1 MSGFAVFAMMLSSQ
15 IESPSLGKGVPPP
28 CVWIRRV
35 IVKIEVSRAEHIL
48 TRSGRA
54 AIRKAARLGAASSV
68 RGIGLT
74 CRSAAAAGFPAAV
87 RSSPE
92 RSRRRDSGRRRGL
105 RGQ

>member
-48 TRSGRA
+48 TQGCTAAMQKSRPGRGGFQMSGDRTY
-54 AIRKAARLGAASSV
+54 L
-68 RGIGLT
+68 
-74 CRSAAAAGFPAAV
+74 
-87 RSSPE
+87 
-92 RSRRRDSGRRRGL
+92 
-105 RGQ
+105 

>member
-48 TRSGRA
+48 TQGGTA
-54 AIRKAARLGAASSV
+54 AIRKSRPVGAAF
-68 RGIGLT
+68 R
-74 CRSAAAAGFPAAV
+74 C
-87 RSSPE
+87 
-92 RSRRRDSGRRRGL
+92 
-105 RGQ
+105 